1 MSDLSNKKRKRDG
14 EKVGASKK
22 KVVFNA
28 PSSIATVSSVLRPK
42 SCPPVIANTPGMEI
56 PSHLV
61 FHSYLPKNTS
71 ASKSKKAAD
80 KGLLLHST
88 THRNLDYTAR
98 EEESRDSKPLLNHYI
113 GIFDPKSGKLQVV
126 EAKKMV
132 VRGAVRSKQVPTSA
146 SQQEEKKSIMDQRT
160 DLGQTFGTKKAKK
173 AIQSK
178 VLNAITP
185 QRKPGDDSSLNKL
198 DDASKAILSSIGA
211 VTSTMASRD
220 ELQAVIDEAKPVPRA
235 NTDADEIYDV
245 YRPEELIGADILNLV
260 PIREWQEKAK
270 HGESIQFHSRYVV
283 SRVQAIASNESA
295 EMRLRVL
302 RYLSIVLLFYLH
314 SKPGRQKG
322 ARQVPPREKLRE
334 LLAPA
339 PEAVIENI
347 RRKFSDAGQLRK
359 FHIDLL
365 IAHCCALACIVDNF
379 EVDTQNLRDDLRI
392 DQKTMNQ
399 YFHEIGARVKPVK
412 DKVED
417 RILQVAKL
425 MLPLD
430 FPKQRQIRAR
440 R

>member
-1 MSDLSNKKRKRDG
+1 MPSDL
-14 EKVGASKK
+14 
-22 KVVFNA
+22 VFN
-28 PSSIATVSSVLRPK
+28 
-42 SCPPVIANTPGMEI
+42 
-56 PSHLV
+56 
-61 FHSYLPKNTS
+61 SYLPKNAS
-71 ASKSKKAAD
+71 SKSKKTAD
-80 KGLLLHST
+80 KRLLLHST
-88 THRNLDYTAR
+88 SHRSLDYTAR
-98 EEESRDSKPLLNHYI
+98 EEEEARDSKPLLNHFI
-113 GIFDPKSGKLQVV
+113 GIYDPKTGKMEVV

-132 VRGAVRSKQVPTSA
+132 VRGTVRSKQVPTST
-146 SQQEEKKSIMDQRT
+146 SQQQEKKVGFFFLGGVLDANSLHRQTDRQDGWKAANKQQTMLDQRT

-173 AIQSK
+173 AIQDK

-185 QRKPGDDSSLNKL
+185 QRKTADGRPVQL
-198 DDASKAILSSIGA
+198 DDASKATLSSIGA
-211 VTSTMASRD
+211 VTSTMASRE
-220 ELQAVIDEAKPVPRA
+220 ELQAVIDEAKPVPKA
-235 NTDADEIYDV
+235 NLDADEIYDV

-270 HGESIQFHSRYVV
+270 HGESIQFRSRYVV

-302 RYLSIVLLFYLH
+302 RYLSIVLLFYLY
-314 SKPGRQKG
+314 SKPGRQRG
-322 ARQVPPREKLRE
+322 TRQVPPRDKLRE

-379 EVDTQNLRDDLRI
+379 EVDTQALRDDLRI
-392 DQKTMNQ
+392 DQRMMNQ

-412 DKVED
+412 DKAED
-417 RILQVAKL
+417 RILHVAKL
-425 MLPLD
+425 ALPLD

>member
-1 MSDLSNKKRKRDG
+1 MSDLSTKKRKRDG
-14 EKVGASKK
+14 EKNPSSKK
-22 KVVFNA
+22 KVAIDA
-28 PSSIATVSSVLRPK
+28 PASTATVSSVLRPK
-42 SCPPVIANTPGMEI
+42 SCPPVVVSTPGMEM
-56 PSHLV
+56 PSDLV
-61 FHSYLPKNTS
+61 FNSYLPKTAS
-71 ASKSKKAAD
+71 SKSKKNAD
-80 KGLLLHST
+80 KRLLLHST

-98 EEESRDSKPLLNHYI
+98 EEEGRDSKPLRRRWLCAAPFVPSRSRLLHLSSRRRRR
-113 GIFDPKSGKLQVV
+113 DGKML
-126 EAKKMV
+126 
-132 VRGAVRSKQVPTSA
+132 T
-146 SQQEEKKSIMDQRT
+146 EKKTMLDQRT

-173 AIQSK
+173 AIQDK

-185 QRKPGDDSSLNKL
+185 QRKTADGRPVQL
-198 DDASKAILSSIGA
+198 DDASKATLSSIGA
-211 VTSTMASRD
+211 VTSTMASRE
-220 ELQAVIDEAKPVPRA
+220 ELQAVIDEAKPVPKA
-235 NTDADEIYDV
+235 NLDADEIYDV

-270 HGESIQFHSRYVV
+270 HGESIQFRSRYVV

-302 RYLSIVLLFYLH
+302 RYLSIVLLFYLY
-314 SKPGRQKG
+314 SKPGRQRG
-322 ARQVPPREKLRE
+322 TRQVPPRDKLRE

-379 EVDTQNLRDDLRI
+379 EVDTQALRDDLRI
-392 DQKTMNQ
+392 DQRMMNQ

-412 DKVED
+412 DKTED
-417 RILQVAKL
+417 RILHVAKL
-425 MLPLD
+425 ALPLD

>member
-14 EKVGASKK
+14 EKAGSAKK
-22 KVVFNA
+22 KVVIDA
-28 PSSIATVSSVLRPK
+28 PASIATVSSVLRPK
-42 SCPPVIANTPGMEI
+42 SCPPVIANTPGMEM
-56 PSHLV
+56 PSNLV
-61 FHSYLPKNTS
+61 FNSYIPKNAS
-71 ASKSKKAAD
+71 SKSKKAAD
-80 KGLLLHST
+80 KALLLHST

-98 EEESRDSKPLLNHYI
+98 EEESRDSKPLLNHFI
-113 GIFDPKSGKLQVV
+113 GIYDPKTGKLQVV

-132 VRGAVRSKQVPTSA
+132 VRGAVRSKQVPTSLD
-146 SQQEEKKSIMDQRT
+146 QTETKKSIMDQRT

-173 AIQSK
+173 VIQDK
-178 VLNAITP
+178 VLNAIAP
-185 QRKPGDDSSLNKL
+185 QKKPGDFSTPKL
-198 DDASKAILSSIGA
+198 DDASKAILNSIGA
-211 VTSTMASRD
+211 VTSTMASRE
-220 ELQAVIDEAKPVPRA
+220 ELQAVIDEAKPVPKA
-235 NTDADEIYDV
+235 NLDAEDIYDV
-245 YRPEELIGADILNLV
+245 YRPEEIIGTDILNLV

-270 HGESIQFHSRYVV
+270 HGESIQFRSRYVV
-283 SRVQAIASNESA
+283 SRVQAIASNEDA

-302 RYLSIVLLFYLH
+302 RYLSIVLLFYLY

-322 ARQVPPREKLRE
+322 TRQLPPREKLRE

-339 PEAVIENI
+339 PEAVVENI
-347 RRKFSDAGQLRK
+347 RRKFSDNGQLRK

-392 DQKTMNQ
+392 EQKVINQ

-412 DKVED
+412 DKAKD
-417 RILQVAKL
+417 RMLHIAKL
-425 MLPLD
+425 ALPLD

>member
-14 EKVGASKK
+14 EKNPSSKK
-22 KVVFNA
+22 KVAIDA
-28 PSSIATVSSVLRPK
+28 PASTATVSSVLRPK
-42 SCPPVIANTPGMEI
+42 SCPPIVVNTPGMEM
-56 PSHLV
+56 PSDLV
-61 FHSYLPKNTS
+61 FNSYIPKNAS
-71 ASKSKKAAD
+71 SKSKKNAD
-80 KGLLLHST
+80 KRLLLHST

-98 EEESRDSKPLLNHYI
+98 EEEALDSKPLLNHFI
-113 GIFDPKSGKLQVV
+113 GIYDPKTGKMEVV

-132 VRGAVRSKQVPTSA
+132 VRGTVRSKQVPTSA
-146 SQQEEKKSIMDQRT
+146 SQQQEKKTMLDQRT

-173 AIQSK
+173 AIQDK

-185 QRKPGDDSSLNKL
+185 QRKTADGRPVQL
-198 DDASKAILSSIGA
+198 DDASKATLTSIGA
-211 VTSTMASRD
+211 VTSTMASRE
-220 ELQAVIDEAKPVPRA
+220 ELQAVIDEAKPVPKA
-235 NTDADEIYDV
+235 NLDADEIYDV

-270 HGESIQFHSRYVV
+270 HGESIQFRSRYVV

-302 RYLSIVLLFYLH
+302 RYLSIVLLFYLY

-322 ARQVPPREKLRE
+322 TRQVPPRDKLRE

-339 PEAVIENI
+339 PEAVIENV

-379 EVDTQNLRDDLRI
+379 EVDTQALRDDLRI
-392 DQKTMNQ
+392 DQRMMNQ

-412 DKVED
+412 DKAED
-417 RILQVAKL
+417 RILHVAKL
-425 MLPLD
+425 ALPLD

>member
-1 MSDLSNKKRKRDG
+1 MSDFSNKKRKRDG
-14 EKVGASKK
+14 EKAVASKK
-22 KVVFNA
+22 KVVLDA

-42 SCPPVIANTPGMEI
+42 SCPPVIVNTPGMEM
-56 PSHLV
+56 PSNLV
-61 FHSYLPKNTS
+61 FHSYLPKNAAT
-71 ASKSKKAAD
+71 SKSKKAAD

-98 EEESRDSKPLLNHYI
+98 EEESRDSKPLLNHYV
-113 GIFDPKSGKLQVV
+113 GIYDPKTGKLQVV

-132 VRGAVRSKQVPTSA
+132 VRGAVRSKQVPTSR
-146 SQQEEKKSIMDQRT
+146 SQQEEKKSMLDQRT

-173 AIQSK
+173 AIQDK
-178 VLNAITP
+178 VLNAIAP
-185 QRKPGDDSSLNKL
+185 QKKPGDGSSPVKL
-198 DDASKAILSSIGA
+198 DDASKAILNSIGA
-211 VTSTMASRD
+211 VTSTMASRE
-220 ELQAVIDEAKPVPRA
+220 ELQAVIDEAKPVPKA
-235 NTDADEIYDV
+235 NVDADEIYDV

-270 HGESIQFHSRYVV
+270 HGENIQFRSRYVV
-283 SRVQAIASNESA
+283 ARVQAIASNESA

-302 RYLSIVLLFYLH
+302 RYLSIVLLFYLY

-322 ARQVPPREKLRE
+322 TRQVPPREKLRE

-379 EVDTQNLRDDLRI
+379 EVDTQNLRDDLKI
-392 DQKTMNQ
+392 DQKMMNQ

-417 RILQVAKL
+417 RILHVAKL